1 MNEKYFSFRET
12 PDFTK
17 RLVKLMSDDDFAEFQ
32 MLLIANPNLGNS
44 KKRWIEEDSLEVE
57 TGWQTRWC

>member
-1 MNEKYFSFRET
+1 
-12 PDFTK
+12 
-17 RLVKLMSDDDFAEFQ
+17 MSDDDFAEFQ